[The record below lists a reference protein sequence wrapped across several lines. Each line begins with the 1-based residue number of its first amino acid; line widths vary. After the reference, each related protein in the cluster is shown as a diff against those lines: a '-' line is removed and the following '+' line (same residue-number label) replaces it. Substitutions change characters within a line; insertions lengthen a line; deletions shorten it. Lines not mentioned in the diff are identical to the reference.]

1 MNSSVGEILR
11 EAREHQG
18 RAIAE
23 VAEELCLTPRYVLA
37 IEQDDVQSLPGP
49 FFYRSF
55 VRQYA
60 QYLGV
65 PMSKLEPALSS
76 SVEVEPTPLPE
87 SSAVDPAVVSTNR
100 HYFSDRRM
108 GAPIA
113 ILVAVVLA
121 CTGFY
126 AWWNSSASERALAAV
141 KSVTASVTTSTH
153 MPVVKA
159 ANQSGSQLL
168 SDVAS
173 QSATVQFTQAA
184 NGVDAMMKT
193 VVLNLSANDATWIS
207 ISSGGKEIFSGT
219 LQPSQ
224 SKTVEGLDIATM
236 RIGNAG
242 GVDVRLNGRQIPP
255 LGKRGDVLT
264 VRFTPQDFKI
274 VPQEE
279 PL

>member
-11 EAREHQG
+11 EARERQG

-23 VAEELCLTPRYVLA
+23 AAEELCLTPRYVLA
-37 IEQDDVQSLPGP
+37 IEQDEVQLLPGP

-60 QYLGV
+60 EYLGV
-65 PMSKLEPALSS
+65 AMSKLEPALSS
-76 SVEVEPTPLPE
+76 SAEGEAIAPQEALP
-87 SSAVDPAVVSTNR
+87 VDPAVESTNQ

-113 ILVAVVLA
+113 ILLAVVLG

-126 AWWNSSASERALAAV
+126 AWWNSSASERAIAAV
-141 KSVTASVTTSTH
+141 KSVAASVTPSQ
-153 MPVVKA
+153 MPVVNA
-159 ANQSGSQLL
+159 AAQLSSQ
-168 SDVAS
+168 
-173 QSATVQFTQAA
+173 QNPATVQFTQAVSGSA
-184 NGVDAMMKT
+184 NGVEVKT
-193 VVLNLSANDATWIS
+193 VVLNLSANDETWIS

-242 GVDVRLNGRQIPP
+242 GVDVRLNGKQIPP

>member
-37 IEQDDVQSLPGP
+37 IEQDDVQCLPGL

-65 PMSKLEPALSS
+65 AMSKLEAALSS
-76 SVEVEPTPLPE
+76 SVEVAPIPLPE
-87 SSAVDPAVVSTNR
+87 ALVVDPAVESTNR

-108 GAPIA
+108 GAPFA
-113 ILVAVVLA
+113 ILMAVVLA

-141 KSVTASVTTSTH
+141 KSVAASVNPSQ
-153 MPVVKA
+153 MPVVNA
-159 ANQSGSQLL
+159 AGLLISQD
-168 SDVAS
+168 SSPQAS
-173 QSATVQFTQAA
+173 PPTTLQFTQSA
-184 NGVDAMMKT
+184 NGVDAVVKA
-193 VVLNLSANDATWIS
+193 VVLNLSANDETWIS

-224 SKTVEGLDIATM
+224 SKTVEGLEIATM

-242 GVDVRLNGRQIPP
+242 GVDVRLNGKQIPP

-274 VPQEE
+274 VPPEE

>member
-1 MNSSVGEILR
+1 
-11 EAREHQG
+11 
-18 RAIAE
+18 
-23 VAEELCLTPRYVLA
+23 
-37 IEQDDVQSLPGP
+37 
-49 FFYRSF
+49 
-55 VRQYA
+55 
-60 QYLGV
+60 
-65 PMSKLEPALSS
+65 
-76 SVEVEPTPLPE
+76 
-87 SSAVDPAVVSTNR
+87 
-100 HYFSDRRM
+100 
-108 GAPIA
+108 
-113 ILVAVVLA
+113 
-121 CTGFY
+121 
-126 AWWNSSASERALAAV
+126 
-141 KSVTASVTTSTH
+141 
-153 MPVVKA
+153 
-159 ANQSGSQLL
+159 
-168 SDVAS
+168 
-173 QSATVQFTQAA
+173 
-184 NGVDAMMKT
+184 MMKT